1 MGKMTKRYQTRR
13 ILAMIL
19 AVTMVVGMI
28 PSTALAAPG
37 SDGEQTV
44 ENAVAA
50 QTTEGTE
57 DKSSADGANADED
70 SNAAGTENTAAGGN
84 TTTGTEDNADGE
96 GDVPAGTDNSAAGND
111 ATAGATGDNTPA
123 GTDESTADNSTPAA
137 TDDPAPAAE
146 KPVYEIVTDDLE
158 TEVVYTGYS
167 AFDLSSVWLAKTEN
181 GETESTD
188 EAVTAAWEKQ
198 GTDGNYTAMAAGTN
212 PVDVGVYKLKLT
224 CAAVADVHDAVT
236 AEVICEI
243 TKAPAKILIG
253 EAEDGKIPVAM
264 GVLDVQSIKPTIG
277 RIVCA
282 GSNLDPEDLVLTVN
296 GVRDAITGA
305 EVKDGAKLKRDGDYV
320 VDITPSFKADAAADR
335 KAVFANYEL
344 EDFTADLIVADL
356 IETIVEVKLADKYK
370 PDENTDATT
379 VIAKEYDTKPADA
392 PKAQKSAEDTEYD
405 YTYVVKYGDDTAGDS
420 GAYVPL
426 TDKDG
431 KAVQAV
437 GEWDTYEGC
446 ELDKDGKVLPPTDA
460 GTYTYKVV
468 YTDAEGIYNTS
479 SAEFYVEI
487 EPAVIKVE
495 ATNKGPLKVLE
506 GVTAQEVLSQITYKV
521 TNKEG
526 KENDFISTKAMKAGN
541 VWGTGFDDSNVSQI
555 YEPLFT
561 LQESAD
567 GSSWQNIDDAD
578 YELASDKKY
587 RVIYDGKKAIYNA
600 NGTYSHR
607 TDVND
612 DANINGVD
620 YNYTTDTTPTAD
632 DKVLAVEV
640 TPGTEV
646 TIDVSK
652 LLGDKKGALTIADLT
667 AKIYDGKPIYGARS
681 EYKNVV
687 TVKPK
692 DSTAK
697 GPDKTLLREFT
708 YIWEKYDSARDL
720 LDAQI
725 QGENQVN
732 GFADWGPADE
742 DNWYEDYGAVS
753 PKNAGVYRLTI
764 TYEDQ
769 YDDGKLYYAKE
780 PAVVYF
786 AIDPVQVEIVPKG
799 ECKELEGHD
808 GYDLLYEPR
817 DKNTYELQAKNGTI
831 VSGDNVVPKW
841 EVIETRQQ
849 EAPAEPIVYTYDYN
863 SCWDFNFEKNDAVSY
878 ALQGVELG
886 QFVEIEDEDGSV
898 SHVFESDANYTCSSS
913 KKIEVGDANASG
925 KKELERKDTFL
936 NKTADI
942 TVVPMG
948 TKKLTVEVDA
958 AKWGTKSKEYD
969 AKAFELK
976 ELLQG
981 GAVTVKDEDG
991 KVLTDQELS
1000 AIGFRYVGYIPDD
1013 DSVLP
1018 LDDCVQVGEY
1028 VLYAFFYGDATY
1040 APLKSPENPADPWNP
1055 DDWGVKIGAF
1065 EITQKTISLSVNLPE
1080 TYTAGVTAED
1090 VLNAIPGNITV
1101 KNYAAD
1107 DAGSFTE
1114 YRDWDEENQESHYYM
1129 WAWSYDDYKQDP
1141 SFQIYEKGAKR
1152 PVSRYEVLARDKTYE
1167 VRYDAENSTLTQFYN
1182 WWTGKYSYIIST
1194 DAAAEFT
1201 VVKGNSIIES
1211 IDKDGI
1217 ESVVIGVKNDEKDSM
1232 KRTVTMLEGIGF
1244 ASVTIDDKALEGNLA
1259 AFRITPPAEYRN
1271 RMPDTAMY
1279 KNAIAAANVNGYVTE
1294 EDGEGFTVIFDAREG
1309 TKTFPIRWEDG
1320 YVETYTIDFD
1330 NAVKLGDL
1338 NNAVAPKSL
1347 AFNAPDKKMAVGQSQ
1362 QLDVKITK
1370 VQMGDVICLGYKS
1383 SDETVLTVNENG
1395 NVTALKYPGRANI
1408 TVFPQHLVNGEME
1421 PIPGAKAATVTI
1433 TTTKMTAPKT
1443 VKVVTHGSTDAYVNL
1458 NYDTPADGYRREI
1471 YVVNNNVNPSLKKA
1485 ADFEKLLAGTD
1496 EDSWKENKWQG
1507 TFAVAPLYLDS
1518 ADESFNRRRNG
1529 YTAQLSGLATSGAYT
1544 VYVRNVCAAR
1554 TLANGSVI
1562 TNETVNASAAGTA
1575 VSFKTLK
1582 SELAGLKY
1590 ELDDTAAG
1598 VTDISND
1605 YDGEVWDDGEEYID
1619 NAYRIEL
1626 SKIAKGAVDGITYG
1640 AFYTMPKDETADGSD
1655 WEWIT
1660 LPLKEKID
1668 KNAYENPKL
1677 EYTLDECWNKKTEE
1691 YEFGSKNDIAS
1702 IDKKGKIKITGMT
1715 GEDQRLVVRV
1725 RDTQTGT
1732 RTYVALH
1739 IMAQADSVMAKKKS
1753 ITLSVGQSQDLNGL
1767 LDYKMGKQKLTYYP
1781 YADID
1786 MNAVKTAIK
1795 DQKQEAFFELDQ
1807 HGNLWA
1813 IAKGGK
1819 LQLELIDRN
1828 IANSFGKEKATAKVT
1843 FKTTDLTPVKKVK
1856 AYDVINDRFGLTF
1869 TYAGGADAFL
1879 VEIADANKTIYSK
1892 KFARAGVAEDS
1903 ETGLWAEEEWDSK
1916 GNRVKDTYRIDSDNI
1931 TNYVRLTKETQ
1942 YTVKIT
1948 ALYDAIAAK
1957 PATAK
1962 VKTTKIPAISGYIGD
1977 YYDDDGRLIK
1987 PRGGMSIQVG
1997 EYDDGRELSEDS
2009 GTILRVLSGNS
2020 YTLTAN
2026 VEYNRGRVNDTLVWT
2041 VDNAKVATV
2050 KAAAGSYCITL
2061 KGVKPGWTVL
2071 EVKSKIWGNKV
2082 VARYDINVVAVG
2094 DAYKDSNFYY
2104 GDDEPG
2110 GYTDSWISNGG
2121 NNAPA
2126 YLPLSVGDPRKV
2138 TANQREYFS
2147 FTAPETGRYEMS
2159 ADGYVG
2165 GYINLYNESD
2175 STSSR
2180 SGTLDLGWLQV
2191 GEQVS
2196 LRSDADVRDGE
2207 TADIAYYVEVTLA
2220 QKVETV
2226 SSGQTIQGTGAQ
2238 GIFKFTAPEDGKYEF
2253 SMENQWG
2260 ESEYLYLYSNESAAI
2275 ANGSYDKYGNLI
2287 EYDMTQG
2294 EDGSVWLKTSD
2305 NLYSWYEYTFHAEK
2319 ISEDINVDK
2328 PAEITVAKNGGKKY
2342 LTFTVADD
2350 GYYKFSS
2357 QADTVSSNINVS
2369 LQVNDATVDSSSNSE
2384 FTFKQELHAGDKVC
2398 LVIENSDYS
2407 NDYTFKVSAE
2417 SFEIPDLTAGTPVT
2431 VNTDGD
2437 VYKFTAAAA
2446 GIYRFSADSGAAV
2459 SLYASASDALKQQN
2473 EIYLETAG
2481 EKEMSA
2487 GDELY
2492 LTVALNGV
2500 ASSQLNVSKISQDL
2514 DLTNGSE
2521 VTVGGYGNAYVTFT
2535 VKTDGYYKIASAD
2548 GTINNSDIRVE
2559 LVVNGDDE
2567 NAEYK
2572 NDAQFEFK
2580 KDLKQGDVVRLK
2592 ITNSGASDSIFTVKA
2607 EEVTIDAVPES
2618 GTTLAAN
2625 SEDTVY
2631 KFTAA
2636 DAGIYQFR
2644 MESAEQNTSLYLYDS
2659 MEGFENG
2666 GTERVYQDAVQDTA
2680 DTSKY
2685 VCSIDIL
2692 LSAGQIVYVNPRNSS
2707 STADLSVTLGA
2718 EKKAVSTLTT
2728 GGSAETISVTA
2739 SEIEQITFT
2748 AGNAGIYTFNVQNTS
2763 SSDEAVLKAYVAYS
2777 GSDSESS
2784 YDTTVSAGNTLEK
2797 PLVLAAGQTIVWT
2810 IEASS
2815 SDQSIAMSVALT
2827 QELKEIKV
2835 GDALTATVLGTDQ
2848 ADEATADGFV
2858 FRAPAEGTYT
2868 FWSDNVAGDV
2878 SNNDTYGYLFKF
2890 DQLQPENCLKNIG
2903 TSESPCLK
2911 AEDGGG
2917 PNSYGHHF
2925 AMRQRLTAGQTVYLK
2940 VIGFYSNK
2948 SISFN
2953 VCVEEGEKY
2962 F

>member
-2437 VYKFTAAAA
+2437 VYKFTAA
-2446 GIYRFSADSGAAV
+2446 
-2459 SLYASASDALKQQN
+2459 
-2473 EIYLETAG
+2473 
-2481 EKEMSA
+2481 
-2487 GDELY
+2487 
-2492 LTVALNGV
+2492 
-2500 ASSQLNVSKISQDL
+2500 
-2514 DLTNGSE
+2514 
-2521 VTVGGYGNAYVTFT
+2521 
-2535 VKTDGYYKIASAD
+2535 
-2548 GTINNSDIRVE
+2548 
-2559 LVVNGDDE
+2559 
-2567 NAEYK
+2567 
-2572 NDAQFEFK
+2572 
-2580 KDLKQGDVVRLK
+2580 
-2592 ITNSGASDSIFTVKA
+2592 
-2607 EEVTIDAVPES
+2607 
-2618 GTTLAAN
+2618 
-2625 SEDTVY
+2625 
-2631 KFTAA
+2631 

>member
-1 MGKMTKRYQTRR
+1 MGKITKRYQTRR

-37 SDGEQTV
+37 GDGEQTV

-50 QTTEGTE
+50 QTTEGTG
-57 DKSSADGANADED
+57 DKSPAEGADADED
-70 SNAAGTENTAAGGN
+70 SDAAGTENTTAGDN
-84 TTTGTEDNADGE
+84 TTTGTDDNTDGD
-96 GDVPAGTDNSAAGND
+96 GDVPAGTDDSAAGND
-111 ATAGATGDNTPA
+111 ATAGAAGDNTLA

-158 TEVVYTGYS
+158 TKVVYTGSS
-167 AFDLSSVWLAKTEN
+167 AFDLSDVWLGKTEN
-181 GETESTD
+181 GETERTD
-188 EAVTAAWEKQ
+188 ETVTAVWEKQ
-198 GTDGNYTAMAAGTN
+198 GADGNYTAMAAGAN

-236 AEVICEI
+236 AEVTCEI
-243 TKAPAKILIG
+243 TKAPVKILVG
-253 EAEDGKIPVAM
+253 DSSLDDDGNGKIPAAM
-264 GVLDVQSIKPTIG
+264 GVLDVQSIKPTISW
-277 RIVCA
+277 IVCA
-282 GSNLDPEDLVLTVN
+282 GSKLDPDDLVLTVN
-296 GVRDAITGA
+296 GVRDAIKGT
-305 EVKDGAKLKRDGDYV
+305 EIKDGEKLKRDGDYV
-320 VDITPSFKADAAADR
+320 VDITPSFKADATADR
-335 KAVFANYEL
+335 KAVYANYEL

-356 IETIVEVKLADKYK
+356 IETIVEVKLADKWK
-370 PDENTDATT
+370 PDEDTEATV
-379 VIAKEYDTKPADA
+379 VIAKEYDTKPAAA

-405 YTYVVKYGDDTAGDS
+405 YTYVVKYWDSAADDWM
-420 GAYVPL
+420 PL
-426 TDKDG
+426 KDKDG
-431 KAVQAV
+431 KAVQAA
-437 GEWDTYEGC
+437 GEWDTYDGY

-460 GTYTYKVV
+460 GTYTYQVV
-468 YTDAEGIYNTS
+468 YMDEEGIYNTS
-479 SAEFYVEI
+479 SATFEVEI

-521 TNKEG
+521 TDKDG

-561 LQESAD
+561 LQESED
-567 GSSWQNIDDAD
+567 GSSWQSIDDAD
-578 YELASDKKY
+578 YKLASDKKY

-620 YNYTTDTTPTAD
+620 YNYATDTTPTAD
-632 DKVLAVEV
+632 DKALAVEV

-692 DSTAK
+692 DDTAK

-708 YIWEKYDSARDL
+708 YTWEQYGSASDL

-725 QGENQVN
+725 QDENQAN

-742 DNWYEDYGAVS
+742 DNWYEDYGVVS

-780 PAVVYF
+780 PAVVYY
-786 AIDPVQVEIVPKG
+786 AIDPAQVKIVLKG
-799 ECKELEGHD
+799 EYKELEGHN
-808 GYDLLYEPR
+808 GYDLLYKSH
-817 DKNTYELQAKNGTI
+817 DKDTYELQGVKGAV
-831 VSGDNVVPKW
+831 VSGDNVVPRW
-841 EVIETRQQ
+841 EVIETRKQ
-849 EAPAEPIVYTYDYN
+849 EAPADPDVYVYDYN
-863 SCWDFNFEKNDAVSY
+863 SCWDFNFEKNDTVSY
-878 ALQGVELG
+878 ALQGGELG
-886 QFVEIEDEDGSV
+886 QFHEIEDEDGSV
-898 SHVFESDANYTCSSS
+898 SYVFESDANYTCSSS
-913 KKIEVGDANASG
+913 EKIEVGDANASG
-925 KKELERKDTFL
+925 KKELARKDTFL
-936 NKTADI
+936 NETVPI
-942 TVVPMG
+942 TVNPIG

-976 ELLQG
+976 ELLKDG
-981 GAVTVKDEDG
+981 VVTVKAEDG
-991 KVLTDQELS
+991 KVLTDKELGD
-1000 AIGFRYVGYIPDD
+1000 IGFYYRAYIPGD

-1018 LDDCVQVGEY
+1018 LENCVQVGEY
-1028 VLYAFFYGDATY
+1028 VLYAFFDGDETY
-1040 APLKSPENPADPWNP
+1040 APLKSPENPADHWNP
-1055 DDWGVKIGAF
+1055 DDWGVKIGSF
-1065 EITQKTISLSVNLPE
+1065 TITQRTITLNVNLPE
-1080 TYTAGVTAED
+1080 TYTAGVTAKD

-1101 KNYAAD
+1101 ENYAKD

-1152 PVSRYEVLARDKTYE
+1152 PVDNDAMLARDKTYE
-1167 VRYDAENSTLTQFYN
+1167 VRYDAENSSLTQFYN
-1182 WWTGKYSYIIST
+1182 WYSDKCSYIVST

-1211 IDKDGI
+1211 IDMGGI

-1244 ASVTIDDKALEGNLA
+1244 ASVTLDDTRLEGNLV
-1259 AFRITPPAEYRN
+1259 AFRITPPAEYGYST
-1271 RMPDTAMY
+1271 PDTAMY
-1279 KNAIAAANVNGYVTE
+1279 KNAITAANVNGYVTSE
-1294 EDGEGFTVIFDAREG
+1294 NGRGFTVIFDAREG

-1370 VQMGDVICLGYKS
+1370 AQMGDVICLGYKS

-1395 NVTALKYPGRANI
+1395 YVTALKYPGRANI
-1408 TVFPQHLVNGEME
+1408 TVFPQHKVNGEME

-1443 VKVVTHGSTDAYVNL
+1443 VKVVTHGSEGAYVNL

-1471 YVVNNNVNPSLKKA
+1471 YVVNNNVNSSLKKA

-1507 TFAVAPLYLDS
+1507 TFAIAPLYLDS
-1518 ADESFNRRRNG
+1518 ADESLNRRRNG
-1529 YTAQLSGLATSGAYT
+1529 YTAQLTGLATSGAYT

-1582 SELAGLKY
+1582 SELTGLKY

-1598 VTDISND
+1598 VTEYTD
-1605 YDGEVWDDGEEYID
+1605 YDDSIWDENQYNTIA
-1619 NAYRIEL
+1619 NAYEIEL
-1626 SKIAKGAVDGITYG
+1626 SKIAKGAVEGTTYG
-1640 AFYTMPKDETADGSD
+1640 LFYTMPKDEAADGYD
-1655 WEWIT
+1655 MEWIA
-1660 LPLKEKID
+1660 LPLKEKFD
-1668 KNAYENPKL
+1668 KNSYENPKL
-1677 EYTLDECWNKKTEE
+1677 EYTVGRWYDDSDG
-1691 YEFGSKNDIAS
+1691 YEFGPKNDIAS
-1702 IDKKGKIKITGMT
+1702 IDKKGKIKIMGMT
-1715 GEDQRLVVRV
+1715 GEDQRLIVRV
-1725 RDTQTGT
+1725 RDTQTGR

-1739 IMAQADSVMAKKKS
+1739 IMAEADSVMAAKKS

-1767 LDYKMGKQKLTYYP
+1767 LSYKMGKQKLTYYP

-1807 HGNLWA
+1807 HGSLWA
-1813 IAKGGK
+1813 IAKGGN

-1828 IANSFGKEKATAKVT
+1828 IANSFEKEKATAKVT

-1903 ETGLWAEEEWDSK
+1903 ETGLWAQEEWDSK
-1916 GNRVKDTYRIDSDNI
+1916 GNRVKDTYRIDMLGNVRNENDEIDWNR
-1931 TNYVRLTKETQ
+1931 YVRLTKETQ

-1957 PATAK
+1957 PATTK

-1977 YYDDDGRLIK
+1977 DHYDDEPYNTRK
-1987 PRGGMSIQVG
+1987 HRGGMSIQVG
-1997 EYDDGRELSEDS
+1997 EYDDGRELSE
-2009 GTILRVLSGNS
+2009 GNRTLRVLSGNS

-2094 DAYKDSNFYY
+2094 DAYKDTNRYY
-2104 GDDEPG
+2104 GDNEPG
-2110 GYTDSWISNGG
+2110 GSTSPSINNGG

-2138 TANQREYFS
+2138 TGNQTEHFS
-2147 FTAPETGRYEMS
+2147 FTAPETGRYKMTAE
-2159 ADGYVG
+2159 GYVEG
-2165 GYINLYNESD
+2165 RVKLSCP
-2175 STSSR
+2175 
-2180 SGTLDLGWLQV
+2180 
-2191 GEQVS
+2191 
-2196 LRSDADVRDGE
+2196 
-2207 TADIAYYVEVTLA
+2207 
-2220 QKVETV
+2220 
-2226 SSGQTIQGTGAQ
+2226 TG
-2238 GIFKFTAPEDGKYEF
+2238 
-2253 SMENQWG
+2253 
-2260 ESEYLYLYSNESAAI
+2260 
-2275 ANGSYDKYGNLI
+2275 
-2287 EYDMTQG
+2287 
-2294 EDGSVWLKTSD
+2294 
-2305 NLYSWYEYTFHAEK
+2305 
-2319 ISEDINVDK
+2319 
-2328 PAEITVAKNGGKKY
+2328 
-2342 LTFTVADD
+2342 
-2350 GYYKFSS
+2350 
-2357 QADTVSSNINVS
+2357 
-2369 LQVNDATVDSSSNSE
+2369 
-2384 FTFKQELHAGDKVC
+2384 
-2398 LVIENSDYS
+2398 
-2407 NDYTFKVSAE
+2407 SAE
-2417 SFEIPDLTAGTPVT
+2417 SF
-2431 VNTDGD
+2431 
-2437 VYKFTAAAA
+2437 
-2446 GIYRFSADSGAAV
+2446 
-2459 SLYASASDALKQQN
+2459 
-2473 EIYLETAG
+2473 
-2481 EKEMSA
+2481 
-2487 GDELY
+2487 
-2492 LTVALNGV
+2492 
-2500 ASSQLNVSKISQDL
+2500 
-2514 DLTNGSE
+2514 
-2521 VTVGGYGNAYVTFT
+2521 
-2535 VKTDGYYKIASAD
+2535 
-2548 GTINNSDIRVE
+2548 IN
-2559 LVVNGDDE
+2559 
-2567 NAEYK
+2567 
-2572 NDAQFEFK
+2572 FE
-2580 KDLKQGDVVRLK
+2580 
-2592 ITNSGASDSIFTVKA
+2592 S
-2607 EEVTIDAVPES
+2607 
-2618 GTTLAAN
+2618 
-2625 SEDTVY
+2625 
-2631 KFTAA
+2631 
-2636 DAGIYQFR
+2636 R
-2644 MESAEQNTSLYLYDS
+2644 MA
-2659 MEGFENG
+2659 
-2666 GTERVYQDAVQDTA
+2666 
-2680 DTSKY
+2680 
-2685 VCSIDIL
+2685 
-2692 LSAGQIVYVNPRNSS
+2692 
-2707 STADLSVTLGA
+2707 
-2718 EKKAVSTLTT
+2718 T
-2728 GGSAETISVTA
+2728 GGRTGL
-2739 SEIEQITFT
+2739 SELQ
-2748 AGNAGIYTFNVQNTS
+2748 
-2763 SSDEAVLKAYVAYS
+2763 
-2777 GSDSESS
+2777 
-2784 YDTTVSAGNTLEK
+2784 
-2797 PLVLAAGQTIVWT
+2797 
-2810 IEASS
+2810 
-2815 SDQSIAMSVALT
+2815 
-2827 QELKEIKV
+2827 
-2835 GDALTATVLGTDQ
+2835 
-2848 ADEATADGFV
+2848 FV
-2858 FRAPAEGTYT
+2858 F
-2868 FWSDNVAGDV
+2868 
-2878 SNNDTYGYLFKF
+2878 
-2890 DQLQPENCLKNIG
+2890 I
-2903 TSESPCLK
+2903 
-2911 AEDGGG
+2911 
-2917 PNSYGHHF
+2917 
-2925 AMRQRLTAGQTVYLK
+2925 
-2940 VIGFYSNK
+2940 
-2948 SISFN
+2948 
-2953 VCVEEGEKY
+2953 
-2962 F
+2962 